1 MFIQNDFAIDE
12 QTVLVELAELFKPY
26 GTLYLVGGAV
36 RDQLM
41 GKRIIKDID
50 IAAPVLTKDVQ
61 NILKGTKF
69 KIITVIDK
77 TGTAMIKCGECTY
90 QYTAFRKDVYKKES
104 GEHTPEDVVFVKDIK
119 IDALR
124 RDFKMNAIYKNILS
138 KEIID
143 PLNGIE
149 DIKNKVIT
157 TTRDPESVFEEDG
170 LRLLRLCRFAGTL
183 NFEIEKNTSKSAKKN
198 RWRIQDI
205 ANERIFEEIDRMI
218 NPDACCGDNVR
229 SKLAILYIFK
239 LGLNEYIFPKN
250 LKEHAV
256 ENLNGDCDYER
267 YASLFLEVPVDV
279 RENTVN
285 EFFDMMGGHKKL
297 AREVSQLVMAY
308 DSVPKEKDE
317 LIWYIIRNINII
329 KGVLTLKRN
338 GTKKHNNEA
347 NLIDEMLNYMKVKN
361 IPCSARE
368 LPLNGIDLKNMG
380 IKGKFIGVALE
391 ELWKEYIQN
400 ENFHKEGLTKQD
412 LRNMAK
418 EYITMKYKREIE
430 EK

>member
-1 MFIQNDFAIDE
+1 MSIQNDFAIDE

-41 GKRIIKDID
+41 GKQIIKDID

-90 QYTAFRKDVYKKES
+90 QYTAFRKDVYKKKS
-104 GEHTPEDVVFVKDIK
+104 GEHTPDDVVFVKDIK

-218 NPDACCGDNVR
+218 NLDACCADNVR

-267 YASLFLEVPVDV
+267 YASLFLDVPVDV
-279 RENTVN
+279 RENIVN

-338 GTKKHNNEA
+338 STKKHNNEA

-361 IPCSARE
+361 IPCSVRE

-380 IKGKFIGVALE
+380 IKGKLIGEALE

-400 ENFHKEGLTKQD
+400 ENFHKEGLRKQD